1 MNGHTTA
8 PPATAERARVNS
20 GLSAGARTIAEGTMR
35 RVLAPIVVL
44 VGLSGSAGALAYVL
58 SNLISVGAGRSYFTA
73 VSLAWAFGGGVV
85 LRSRSAPQQW
95 RPPPTSRS

>member
-8 PPATAERARVNS
+8 PPATAERARVNG

-58 SNLISVGAGRSYFTA
+58 LEPDFGRRWALVLHGCFVGLGF
-73 VSLAWAFGGGVV
+73 W
-85 LRSRSAPQQW
+85 
-95 RPPPTSRS
+95 